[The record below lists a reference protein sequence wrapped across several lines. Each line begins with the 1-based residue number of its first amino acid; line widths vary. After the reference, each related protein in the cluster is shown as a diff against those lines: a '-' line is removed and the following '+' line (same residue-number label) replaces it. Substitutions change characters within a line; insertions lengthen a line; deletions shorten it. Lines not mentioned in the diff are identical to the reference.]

1 MTEISLRTL
10 MIAIGSMVADRERIM
25 ARIASEGTETDAE
38 ERLSELVMDIDS
50 SLSELADAYEEQR
63 KITPGYPTY
72 DNLVA
77 GVIQPA
83 KS

>member
-25 ARIASEGTETDAE
+25 ARIASEGVETDAE
-38 ERLSELVMDIDS
+38 QRLSELVMDIDT

-63 KITPGYPTY
+63 KITPGYPMY
-72 DNLVA
+72 DDLVA
-77 GVIQPA
+77 SVTQSV